1 MREIGEIIF
10 DGIYLCGVLTLG
22 ITMIR
27 QSPKGTF
34 RLFGIMAVVL
44 GLGDAFHLIPRMYA
58 LATTGSFAGFV
69 VPLGIGK
76 WITSITMTIFY
87 VILYEV
93 WRKRYA
99 VTGQHI

>member
-10 DGIYLCGVLTLG
+10 DFIYLCGVIALG

-27 QSPKGTF
+27 QAPKGLY

-44 GLGDAFHLIPRMYA
+44 GLGDAFHLVPRMYA
-58 LATTGSFAGFV
+58 LATTGSVAGFV

-76 WITSITMTIFY
+76 WITSITMTVFY
-87 VILYEV
+87 MKYGANAMLS
-93 WRKRYA
+93 R
-99 VTGQHI
+99 G